1 MCYVCSFPHKNVRF
15 NVSVNTQLIFYN
27 SWGRQQNFWQVGHT
41 DVDWQYNPPDYWNHQ
56 LTHNSFF
63 ITLGGDNKTFD
74 KLATLMLT
82 GSTTHQITGI
92 IMQCQPLRNAVKFL
106 FLKNVNVQCQSNLC
120 NRSPEKS
127 SVLLTP
133 PTQGIEAAVN
143 YVPDV
148 LYVLAAIAVLN
159 VKDNSEQQIASLC
172 TAYGILMF
180 T

>member
-1 MCYVCSFPHKNVRF
+1 MFVHF
-15 NVSVNTQLIFYN
+15 LIKM
-27 SWGRQQNFWQVGHT
+27 S
-41 DVDWQYNPPDYWNHQ
+41 DLISQ

-82 GSTTHQITGI
+82 GSTTHQITEI

-133 PTQGIEAAVN
+133 PTKHK
-143 YVPDV
+143 V
-148 LYVLAAIAVLN
+148 LR
-159 VKDNSEQQIASLC
+159 QQ
-172 TAYGILMF
+172 
-180 T
+180 

>member
-1 MCYVCSFPHKNVRF
+1 MSDLM
-15 NVSVNTQLIFYN
+15 S
-27 SWGRQQNFWQVGHT
+27 
-41 DVDWQYNPPDYWNHQ
+41 Q

-82 GSTTHQITGI
+82 GSTTHQISEI
-92 IMQCQPLRNAVKFL
+92 IMQCQPLRNAVKYL
-106 FLKNVNVQCQSNLC
+106 FLKNVQCQSNLC

-133 PTQGIEAAVN
+133 N

-159 VKDNSEQQIASLC
+159 VKDNREQQIASLC